1 MTRMTT
7 LADELRELKT
17 LLEGKRAP
25 EQVALMHRAIDELRA
40 SKAADRA
47 LKVGDRAPE
56 FTLPN
61 AEQRLV
67 GSRELLARGPLVVTF
82 YRGRW

>member
-1 MTRMTT
+1 MAPVTT

-17 LLEGKRAP
+17 RLEGKRPP
-25 EQVALMHRAIDELRA
+25 EHVALMHRAVDELRA
-40 SKAADRA
+40 SKAAEWA

-61 AEQRLV
+61 AEERAV
-67 GSRELLARGPLVVTF
+67 SSRELLARGPLVVTF